1 MSAPIELL
9 KNVPLFKNVP
19 DKQLSMLASE
29 MIERRFSDGQT
40 LTGEGQGGV
49 GFFVL
54 GEGNAKVTVDG
65 EDRRTIG
72 PGEYFGEIALID
84 GGPRTATITATSDGV
99 AYGLTPWQFRP
110 LVESHAEIAW
120 PLLEAMAKR
129 TRELEQR

>member
-9 KNVPLFKNVP
+9 KQVPLFKNVP
-19 DKQLSMLASE
+19 EKQLRLLAGE
-29 MIERRFSDGQT
+29 MAERNFT
-40 LTGEGQGGV
+40 EGQALTAEGDRGV
-49 GFFVL
+49 GFFVIQA
-54 GEGNAKVTVDG
+54 GNAKVTVDG

-84 GGPRTATITATSDGV
+84 GGPRTATITALSDGV
-99 AYGLTPWQFRP
+99 AYGLTSWQFRP

-120 PLLEAMAKR
+120 PLLQAMAER